1 MSDTTFSH
9 ANAIKNTHTRLK
21 INALNFWE
29 VLAQAVALISP
40 SMTAALIVPL
50 MFGTAGTAGWL
61 CYLFGTIMLLF
72 VAFSLNQF
80 SRRYT
85 SAGSMYEY
93 TVKGL
98 GPKTGGLSGWS
109 LIWAYMFIGI
119 AGVTGFTHFA
129 TKLLALTRATGY
141 LSHPFVTLFAVC
153 VLAAWFLAYKDI
165 TFSTILMLV
174 FEGVSVALIL
184 MLAFLALGKTGFADA
199 AQLLPVGHGLKDI
212 GLGVVVAIFSLVGFE
227 CATAFGEEARNP
239 LRTIPRAVIASLLLT
254 GAFFIFITYVETH
267 ALANNVPTLDMLDAP
282 LSTLSEKL
290 GVKWMGVLISIGAM
304 ISFFALAL
312 SCLNAGSR
320 VLFTMGRYGIFPVS
334 IGSSHKQNLTPHVA
348 ISLFS
353 AIQFLIPTAFMLL
366 SYAAVG
372 GWQMAPLD
380 AFNDAGLFGAMG
392 FCGAYVL
399 ISLATPF
406 YLKKIGE
413 LKAHHIAVAAVAL
426 ILLTVPIVGTV
437 YPVPVFP
444 MNYFPYIFLGYL
456 VGGIVLV
463 SVRSRSHSEI
473 DGIRKV
479 LDETTMAAPVLTA
492 ALPKLRVG
500 EGQLPTVSHPGG
512 SA

>member
-1 MSDTTFSH
+1 MTDSS
-9 ANAIKNTHTRLK
+9 ASYEQAVKKTHTRLK
-21 INALNFWE
+21 TNALNFWE

-72 VAFSLNQF
+72 VAISLNQF
-80 SRRYT
+80 SKRYT

-98 GPKTGGLSGWS
+98 GPKVGGMSGWC
-109 LIWAYMFIGI
+109 LIFAYMFISI

-129 TKLLALTRATGY
+129 TKLLVLSGATGY
-141 LSHPFVTLFAVC
+141 LSHPSITLFAIC
-153 VLAAWFLAYKDI
+153 VLSAWFLAYKDI

-174 FEGVSVALIL
+174 FEGVSVALIV
-184 MLAFLALGKTGFADA
+184 MLAFLALGKTGFIDH
-199 AQLLPVGHGLKDI
+199 AQLHPVAGHGLKDI

-227 CATAFGEEARNP
+227 CATAFGEEAKSP
-239 LRTIPRAVIASLLLT
+239 LKTIPRAVIASLLLT
-254 GAFFIFITYVETH
+254 GAFFVFITYVETH
-267 ALANNVPTLDMLDAP
+267 ALVGNVPTLDQLDAP
-282 LSTLSEKL
+282 LTTLSANL

-312 SCLNAGSR
+312 SCMNAGAR
-320 VLFTMGRYGIFPVS
+320 VIFTMGRYGIFPLSV
-334 IGSSHKQNLTPHVA
+334 GSSHKRNLTPHVA
-348 ISLFS
+348 ITSFGV
-353 AIQFLIPTAFMLL
+353 IQFLIPTSFILL

-372 GWQMAPLD
+372 GWQMVPFD

-413 LKAHHIAVAAVAL
+413 LKPYNVAIAIIAL
-426 ILLTVPIVGTV
+426 VLLAVPIVGTV
-437 YPVPVFP
+437 YPVPAAP
-444 MNYFPYIFLGYL
+444 LNYFPYIFLTYL
-456 VGGIVLV
+456 VAGVILV
-463 SVRSRSHSEI
+463 SIRSRSHAEI

-479 LDETTMAAPVLTA
+479 LEETTTMSPVVAAVPDALVAENRFRTA
-492 ALPKLRVG
+492 A
-500 EGQLPTVSHPGG
+500 GG

>member
-1 MSDTTFSH
+1 VNDSSYEQ
-9 ANAIKNTHTRLK
+9 AIKKTHTRLK
-21 INALNFWE
+21 TNALNFWE
-29 VLAQAVALISP
+29 VSAQAIALISP

-50 MFGTAGTAGWL
+50 MFGTAGSAGWL

-80 SRRYT
+80 SKRYT

-98 GPKTGGLSGWS
+98 GPKAGGLSGWC
-109 LIWAYMFIGI
+109 LIFAYMFIGI

-129 TKLLALTRATGY
+129 TKLLVMTNVSGY
-141 LSHPFVTLFAVC
+141 LSHPAITLFAVC
-153 VLAAWFLAYKDI
+153 VLSAWFLAYKDI
-165 TFSTILMLV
+165 TFSTILMLA
-174 FEGVSVALIL
+174 FEGVSVTLIL
-184 MLAFLALGKTGFADA
+184 MLAFLALAKTGVADPSQWHPA
-199 AQLLPVGHGLKDI
+199 AGHGLKDI

-227 CATAFGEEARNP
+227 CATAFGEEARTP
-239 LRTIPRAVIASLLLT
+239 LKTIPRAVIASLVLT
-254 GAFFIFITYVETH
+254 GAFFVFITYVETH
-267 ALANNVPTLDMLDAP
+267 ALAANVPTLDKLDAP
-282 LSTLSEKL
+282 LSTLSENL

-320 VLFTMGRYGIFPVS
+320 VLFTMGRYGIFPIS
-334 IGSSHKQNLTPHVA
+334 IGSSHKKNLTPHVA
-348 ISLFS
+348 ISSFAL
-353 AIQFLIPTAFMLL
+353 IQFLIPTTFILL

-413 LKAHHIAVAAVAL
+413 LKAHHIAVAVIAL
-426 ILLTVPIVGTV
+426 ALLVVPIVGTV
-437 YPVPVFP
+437 YPVPP
-444 MNYFPYIFLGYL
+444 SPLNYFPYIFAAYL
-456 VGGIVLV
+456 LAGIVLV
-463 SVRSRSHSEI
+463 SIRSRSHSEI

-479 LDETTMAAPVLTA
+479 LEETSMAPELAVPLGLTA
-492 ALPKLRVG
+492 SGLAKGVR
-500 EGQLPTVSHPGG
+500 
-512 SA
+512 

>member
-1 MSDTTFSH
+1 
-9 ANAIKNTHTRLK
+9 
-21 INALNFWE
+21 
-29 VLAQAVALISP
+29 
-40 SMTAALIVPL
+40 
-50 MFGTAGTAGWL
+50 
-61 CYLFGTIMLLF
+61 
-72 VAFSLNQF
+72 
-80 SRRYT
+80 
-85 SAGSMYEY
+85 
-93 TVKGL
+93 
-98 GPKTGGLSGWS
+98 
-109 LIWAYMFIGI
+109 
-119 AGVTGFTHFA
+119 
-129 TKLLALTRATGY
+129 
-141 LSHPFVTLFAVC
+141 
-153 VLAAWFLAYKDI
+153 
-165 TFSTILMLV
+165 
-174 FEGVSVALIL
+174 
-184 MLAFLALGKTGFADA
+184 
-199 AQLLPVGHGLKDI
+199 
-212 GLGVVVAIFSLVGFE
+212 VAIFSLVGFE